1 MEDHLKNQDRLDQ
14 EWEALAA
21 YQADP
26 CSTSVATDQSN
37 ARKNRYS
44 DVLPCES
51 RPLPSSVRCAVL
63 CCAVLCVC
71 VGVCACVRACV
82 GGGGGGEICVS
93 GWLDSGCTCMFA
105 VSVFHCCNRYSSE
118 LVWEV
123 AFCLSVFSV
132 RNALFLPAVSFITN

>member
-63 CCAVLCVC
+63 CVCGCV
-71 VGVCACVRACV
+71 CVRACV
-82 GGGGGGEICVS
+82 CVGGGGEVKYVCLV
-93 GWLDSGCTCMFA
+93 GWIVGARACLLFLFFTVVIVTLQNWFGRLLFA
-105 VSVFHCCNRYSSE
+105 
-118 LVWEV
+118 L
-123 AFCLSVFSV
+123 VFSV
-132 RNALFLPAVSFITN
+132 